1 MIISIVAVILGVL
14 MALGGLAPN
23 LANGVAHTQLDEA
36 LNHPRVLQVQIH
48 PAAPSVSVLNGAVDY
63 TEVYAEDFTL
73 SELPIHQMQLK
84 VHHLNLDPGSEKL
97 TLREEAQGAVSL
109 KLTEADLNKF
119 LASDTFKNV
128 LNAVKAKQSILSSL
142 DADIQDVNI
151 QLRND
156 GVRIE
161 GTAATLG
168 GFFTVPFTLEGQL
181 RLKSE
186 RELVVQNVTGTTLG
200 RPLPDD
206 LLTTVLARINPIIDL
221 NALGGEDMKLYFRRV
236 KVTNNQ
242 LELLGEAHIRRLP
255 R

>member
-1 MIISIVAVILGVL
+1 MIISIVAVILGL
-14 MALGGLAPN
+14 IMALGGLAPN
-23 LANGVAHTQLDEA
+23 LANGVAHTRLDEA

-48 PAAPSVSVLNGAVDY
+48 PAAPSASLLGGAVDY

-73 SELPIHQMQLK
+73 SELPINKMQLK
-84 VHHLNLDPGSEKL
+84 IHHLNLDTSSEQL
-97 TLREEAQGAVSL
+97 MLREEAQGAVL
-109 KLTEADLNKF
+109 LQLTEENLNAF
-119 LASDTFKNV
+119 LASDTFKKV
-128 LNAVKAKQSILSSL
+128 LNAVKEKQSILSSL
-142 DADIQDVNI
+142 DADIQDVSI

-156 GVRIE
+156 GVSIQ

-221 NALGGEDMKLYFRRV
+221 NALGGKDMKLYFRRV

-242 LELLGEAHIRRLP
+242 LELLGEAHIRQLP